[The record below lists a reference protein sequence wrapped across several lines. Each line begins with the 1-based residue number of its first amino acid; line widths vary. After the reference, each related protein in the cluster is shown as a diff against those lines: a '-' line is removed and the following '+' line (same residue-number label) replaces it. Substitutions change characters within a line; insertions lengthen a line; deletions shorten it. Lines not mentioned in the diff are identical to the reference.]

1 MIFQMQS
8 LKNFILKNT
17 GVELAFEINYLT
29 RFLPFEPV
37 YLTSGL
43 TRLKCFRVVCSPL
56 CEHFPLRGHA
66 LTTSND

>member
-8 LKNFILKNT
+8 LKNFIVKNT

-37 YLTSGL
+37 YLTSRL
-43 TRLKCFRVVCSPL
+43 TRLKCFRVVCIPL
-56 CEHFPLRGHA
+56 SGHFPLRGHV